1 MPIFESECLQCGRR
15 HDYIRPVAQC
25 HDTPTCCGEPT
36 AKRIFS
42 APAGFPDIP
51 AYESPASGRMITS
64 RAERRED
71 FKRTG
76 TREWEGLEAE
86 KSEAERQR
94 RYAEQELDKRV
105 ERTIGETL
113 AALPPS
119 KQDALM
125 AA

>member
-1 MPIFESECLQCGRR
+1 MPIYESECLRCGRR
-15 HDYIRPVAQC
+15 HEYVRPVSAC
-25 HDTPTCCGEPT
+25 GDTPECCGAPT
-36 AKRIFS
+36 EKRIFS
-42 APAGFPDIP
+42 APAGFADIP
-51 AYESPASGRMITS
+51 AYESPASGKWITS

-76 TREWEGLEAE
+76 TREWEGLDSEKREAA
-86 KSEAERQR
+86 KQKQYADEAID
-94 RYAEQELDKRV
+94 AKI
-105 ERTIGETL
+105 ERTVGETL

>member
-1 MPIFESECLQCGRR
+1 VPVYESECLQCGRR
-15 HDYIRPVAQC
+15 HDYIRTVAQC
-25 HDTPTCCGEPT
+25 HDTPTCCGETT

-71 FKRTG
+71 FKRTN
-76 TREWEGLEAE
+76 TREWEGLAAE
-86 KSEAERQR
+86 KSEAARQIQ
-94 RYAEQELDKRV
+94 YAEQDLDRRV

>member
-1 MPIFESECLQCGRR
+1 MPCYESECLQCGRR
-15 HDYIRPVAQC
+15 HDYIRTVAQC

-71 FKRTG
+71 FKRTN
-76 TREWEGLEAE
+76 TREWEGLAAE
-86 KSEAERQR
+86 KSEAARQR
-94 RYAEQELDKRV
+94 QYAEQDLDRRV
-105 ERTIGETL
+105 EQTIGETL

-119 KQDALM
+119 KQDAIL

>member
-1 MPIFESECLQCGRR
+1 
-15 HDYIRPVAQC
+15 
-25 HDTPTCCGEPT
+25 
-36 AKRIFS
+36 
-42 APAGFPDIP
+42 
-51 AYESPASGRMITS
+51 MITS

-71 FKRTG
+71 FKRTH
-76 TREWEGLEAE
+76 TREWEGLAAE
-86 KSEAERQR
+86 KSEAARQR
-94 RYAEQELDKRV
+94 QYAEQDLDRRV